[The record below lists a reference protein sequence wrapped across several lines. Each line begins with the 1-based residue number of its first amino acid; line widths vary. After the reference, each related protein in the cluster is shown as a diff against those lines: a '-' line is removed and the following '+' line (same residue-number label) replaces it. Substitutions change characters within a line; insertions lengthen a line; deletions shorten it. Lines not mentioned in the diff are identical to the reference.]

1 MNTFNVLLRVLV
13 RFDQMRWRWFLRRL
27 WTNAVELRMPRPI
40 RFGAGAWLPL
50 QHNDGDLGLALQ
62 GDLGLAL
69 HGLHLL
75 QEIWRR

>member
-1 MNTFNVLLRVLV
+1 MNTSNVLLRVLV
-13 RFDQMRWRWFLRRL
+13 RFDQMPWRWFLRRL
-27 WTNAVELRMPRPI
+27 WTNDVELRMPRPS

-50 QHNDGDLGLALQ
+50 QHNDGDLGLQ

-69 HGLHLL
+69 PGLHLL